1 VQPAQGRT
9 TSAMFPISSR
19 SPHSQA
25 LPRSRQVTLW
35 ALLRCFRLASPLR
48 PAPLTA
54 PPNTNR
60 PESQTYL
67 VGRDERSGVLERGAI
82 YIAGIDYAAR
92 SGCRVDGEGASWSK
106 SKRRTRIS
114 EPIGPSTRVDELIAF
129 NARGNVRLTH
139 EGTKLLQGHWRRAS
153 AWIDATVDTPL
164 VNFVVN
170 VSSRVPFPRSW

>member
-1 VQPAQGRT
+1 
-9 TSAMFPISSR
+9 
-19 SPHSQA
+19 
-25 LPRSRQVTLW
+25 
-35 ALLRCFRLASPLR
+35 
-48 PAPLTA
+48 
-54 PPNTNR
+54 
-60 PESQTYL
+60 
-67 VGRDERSGVLERGAI
+67 VLERGAI